1 VLIEFDA
8 LDDLIGLH
16 VDVVEDVAVDDCV
29 DAAILSRADAAHR
42 PAGFVNK
49 LRLTGWNS
57 IKETVRVDFPC
68 SDSAVVWTADQNVVD
83 HV

>member
-1 VLIEFDA
+1 MLIEFDA

-49 LRLTGWNS
+49 LSLTG
-57 IKETVRVDFPC
+57 
-68 SDSAVVWTADQNVVD
+68 
-83 HV
+83 